1 MESNKQQNHSAE
13 TMAENFEKI
22 EGCAV
27 NIAQV
32 SESLEDVVAVLAKL
46 NEVIVGN
53 IDTVSAVTE
62 EVSARASQT
71 LSESEKDALVVEEIT
86 KVIVNINNK
95 AKQLKQ

>member
-1 MESNKQQNHSAE
+1 
-13 TMAENFEKI
+13 MAENFEKI

-71 LSESEKDALVVEEIT
+71 LSESE
-86 KVIVNINNK
+86 
-95 AKQLKQ
+95 